1 MKMRILL
8 LLPFVLLFGC
18 ESETA
23 KTPDKP
29 VEKPKKIEVKMIDV
43 DPNLL
48 ETATARALEELPDFE
63 TLYAAHPKKSF
74 VRFSHTF
81 KGGKT
86 EDVWAQITNR
96 SDKAL
101 DVNIVTMPDGV
112 DASQA
117 KAKTT
122 IDKISDWQV
131 EAQEGEYRGGYTA
144 QAMILLKQSEGTG
157 KIKETDINV
166 PGFVDPLITLK

>member
-1 MKMRILL
+1 M
-8 LLPFVLLFGC
+8 LPFVLLFGC
-18 ESETA
+18 KSETSS
-23 KTPDKP
+23 TPDKP
-29 VEKPKKIEVKMIDV
+29 TEKPQKIEVKKIDI

-48 ETATARALEELPDFE
+48 EIASVRAIEELSDFE
-63 TLYAAHPKKSF
+63 TLYAAHPEKSF

-96 SDKAL
+96 SDKLL
-101 DVNIVTMPDGV
+101 DVNIVTIPDGI
-112 DASQA
+112 DASES
-117 KAKTT
+117 KAQTSM
-122 IDKISDWQV
+122 DKISDWQV
-131 EAQEGEYRGGYTA
+131 EAKAGEYKGGYTA

-166 PGFVDPLITLK
+166 PGFVNPLITLK

>member
-1 MKMRILL
+1 M
-8 LLPFVLLFGC
+8 LPFVLLFGC
-18 ESETA
+18 KNEPTKS
-23 KTPDKP
+23 PDKP
-29 VEKPKKIEVKMIDV
+29 KDLPKQIEVKMIDV

-48 ETATARALEELPDFE
+48 EIASVRAIEELPSFE
-63 TLYAAHPKKSF
+63 KLHAAHPKKSF
-74 VRFSHTF
+74 VRFNHTF
-81 KGGKT
+81 KNGKK

-96 SDKAL
+96 EGNLL
-101 DVNIVTMPDGV
+101 DVTIVTMPDGV

-117 KAKTT
+117 KAQTS

-131 EAQEGEYRGGYTA
+131 EAKEGEYKGGYTA
-144 QAMILLKQSEGTG
+144 QAMILLKQSEGSG